1 VPITVET
8 ITGNYIVLDIGNGR
22 YATFAHLIPKS
33 LRVSVGARVRRGQ
46 VLGLLGNSGSS
57 DAPHLHFHVTDGRSA
72 LGSEGVP
79 FIFESVQHRGT
90 VASLDKLIADEPWIP
105 QGGTVVRTR
114 EIPMENAVIR
124 FP

>member
-1 VPITVET
+1 
-8 ITGNYIVLDIGNGR
+8 
-22 YATFAHLIPKS
+22 
-33 LRVSVGARVRRGQ
+33 
-46 VLGLLGNSGSS
+46 LGNSGSS